1 MNTINMNNP
10 YEKIDP
16 AEIQYFKEQVQRWV
30 KIDTQIVEL
39 EKQLR
44 DLKKVRSKELEPK
57 ITIFMTHNNITDL
70 NTENGKLRCKE
81 KRTKQA
87 LNKNNI
93 RVNLSKYL
101 NDEKVNSAID
111 DMWNNREEKVSYL
124 IQKVKK

>member
-1 MNTINMNNP
+1 MNNP

>member
-1 MNTINMNNP
+1 MNP
-10 YEKIDP
+10 YEKIAP

>member
-1 MNTINMNNP
+1 
-10 YEKIDP
+10 
-16 AEIQYFKEQVQRWV
+16 
-30 KIDTQIVEL
+30 
-39 EKQLR
+39 
-44 DLKKVRSKELEPK
+44 
-57 ITIFMTHNNITDL
+57 MTHNNITDL

>member
-1 MNTINMNNP
+1 MNNP
-10 YEKIDP
+10 YEKIP
-16 AEIQYFKEQVQRWV
+16 PTEIQYFKEQVQRWV

-57 ITIFMTHNNITDL
+57 ITLFMTHNNITDL

-101 NDEKVNSAID
+101 NDDKVTSAID